1 MARVEVELPSK
12 VLFTTEIA
20 IRIGDVNYGGHLG
33 NDAVLALAHEARVRF
48 LAAHGLGE
56 LDLDGVGLLMADAAV
71 VYRAEGKYGM
81 VLRVEVGAAD
91 LRTRSC
97 DLVYRFSDLATGTEI
112 ARVKTGLVF
121 RDPATGKLV
130 HVPDR
135 LRRLVAAGVSPP
147 ASGPGPG
154 RVQPG

>member
-1 MARVEVELPSK
+1 MARVEVELPSP

-48 LAAHGLGE
+48 LAAHGWGE
-56 LDLDGVGLLMADAAV
+56 LDLDGVGLLMVDAAL

-81 VLRVEVGAAD
+81 VLRAEVGAAD
-91 LRTRSC
+91 VRTRGC
-97 DLVYRFSDLATGTEI
+97 DLVHRFSDAATGTEI
-112 ARVKTGLVF
+112 ARAKTGLVF

-130 HVPDR
+130 RMPER
-135 LRRLVAAGVSPP
+135 LQRLLAP
-147 ASGPGPG
+147 A
-154 RVQPG
+154 R